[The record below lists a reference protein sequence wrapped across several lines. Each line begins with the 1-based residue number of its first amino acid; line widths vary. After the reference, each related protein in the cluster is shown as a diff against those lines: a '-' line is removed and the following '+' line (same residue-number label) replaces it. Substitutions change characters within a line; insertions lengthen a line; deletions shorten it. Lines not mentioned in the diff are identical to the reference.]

1 MTYDHSCP
9 QGPWFLGHVVVIG
22 DKLSRVAL
30 GTRMMYDIIVF
41 EKLRFRPSTR
51 KRETSLPRRRF

>member
-1 MTYDHSCP
+1 MTYDHSWF
-9 QGPWFLGHVVVIG
+9 QSPWFLGHVVVIG

-30 GTRMMYDIIVF
+30 GTRMMYDIKVF

-51 KRETSLPRRRF
+51 KRETAIFKNSL